1 MEGNRGR
8 VGKGE
13 RERGA
18 EMEGKGGK
26 MEGDKG
32 RVRKAWKRRRERDS
46 EGDWK
51 KRELVRQKGETE
63 RGTESGGR

>member
-32 RVRKAWKRRRERDS
+32 RVRKAWKRR
-46 EGDWK
+46 
-51 KRELVRQKGETE
+51 
-63 RGTESGGR
+63 